1 MSSPPP
7 ETELAPSPLGRYE
20 LPIAGLAA
28 AAAFSAVLVLPF
40 PWVGVLGVPL
50 AAVPPVRIAH
60 RQGLVA
66 GMTVCGLATA
76 LLFGLGWA
84 GGGLGNGLALAFV
97 AAGVMALPTA
107 SVGFLR
113 AGVDPSRAYLGLC
126 IAGCALLAAA
136 GVAAASGAGT
146 PVSAEVSAN
155 FDRLI
160 PAALDSY
167 AKSGADPES
176 LARMRQIFEAARD
189 FTREC
194 LWGILAAFWVLGGA
208 VAFYLGARTARPGTT
223 ADAARFETLRI
234 PPLGAALFVAA
245 GAAFGLLSGAGR
257 QVAANILLPLLAL
270 YFVAG
275 LSIICHFFRRW
286 FRVKILRIG
295 LYALAA
301 YVPLNV
307 LVALLGLF
315 DWYVDFR
322 RRGEGA
328 VEKS

>member
-7 ETELAPSPLGRYE
+7 ETAFPPSPLGRYE
-20 LPIAGLAA
+20 LPLAALAA
-28 AAAFSAVLVLPF
+28 AAAFSAVLLVPF
-40 PWVGVLGVPL
+40 VGVIGVPL
-50 AAVPPVRIAH
+50 AAVPPVRLAH

-66 GMTVCGLATA
+66 GMAACGLAA
-76 LLFGLGWA
+76 AILFGLGWA
-84 GGGLGNGLALAFV
+84 AEGIGTGLGLAFI
-97 AAGVMALPTA
+97 AAGVTALPTA

-113 AGVDPSRAYLGLC
+113 AGSDPSRCYLGLC
-126 IAGCALLAAA
+126 IAGCVLLAAA
-136 GVAAASGAGT
+136 GAASAGGAGAS
-146 PVSAEVSAN
+146 VSTEVSAT

-160 PAALDSY
+160 PATLESY
-167 AKSGADPES
+167 KHSGADAEAV
-176 LARMRQIFEAARD
+176 ARMRQTFEAARD

-194 LWGILAAFWVLGGA
+194 LWGMLAALWVLGQA
-208 VAFYLGARTARPGTT
+208 VAFYLGARMARPGAT

-234 PPLGAALFVAA
+234 PPLGAALFVGA
-245 GAAFGLLSGAGR
+245 GAAFALLSGVGK
-257 QVAANILLPLLAL
+257 QISANILLPLVAL
-270 YFVAG
+270 YFAAG

-286 FRVKILRIG
+286 FRVRILRVG